1 MRHGPQRFI
10 EGLIFGILE
19 YNTLFFFLEKEMSDY
34 TEKVDSY
41 MMKDEAH

>member
-1 MRHGPQRFI
+1 MVHRDSSR
-10 EGLIFGILE
+10 GLFLE
-19 YNTLFFFLEKEMSDY
+19 FWNIIHFFFFLEKEMSDY